1 MTTSLLQANR
11 QLVEANMQL
20 RETND
25 DLKQEIHALKAQLA
39 GRNGQD
45 CRLEAAQKDFDHINA
60 SLANVE
66 TRAYVFLTFQTLFLG
81 LVALLG
87 TDLWQYF
94 NDHYDKYYRTLSK
107 IQQQRVQTN
116 NNILFLLIAV
126 GIIFLLLSLGFII
139 ASTRDQTQHP
149 RSWREQVRRLFQLNP
164 AHDVAQILYLDIV
177 ERSADKFKGE
187 MLASS
192 LSERSLPTSFI
203 VLWEGKIASV
213 ARILTSK
220 RPPSALSSEKTRSL
234 RQTARTPDCIEK
246 QLIERIHDHALIAK
260 LKYGRLRFVGSL
272 FVAQTVMFAL
282 FVIVLL
288 GNVGEIDYPTPVPH
302 NARSHVG
309 ATQTRQPVLRSPV
322 HPTVTR

>member
-187 MLASS
+187 MLA
-192 LSERSLPTSFI
+192 
-203 VLWEGKIASV
+203 
-213 ARILTSK
+213 
-220 RPPSALSSEKTRSL
+220 
-234 RQTARTPDCIEK
+234 RTPDCIEK